1 MAQPPRRIAGWYER
15 RVERKGLRP
24 RFAAYLILMAWLV
37 AVVIY
42 GVVEHATDPSTF
54 HTVWLGMWGESR
66 R

>member
-1 MAQPPRRIAGWYER
+1 M
-15 RVERKGLRP
+15 ERKGLRP
-24 RFAAYLILMAWLV
+24 RFAAYLILAAWLV

-42 GVVEHATDPSTF
+42 GVVEHATDPTTF